1 MPPRQPLLWPA
12 ETLLRPDFSLEDV
25 ALRQGH
31 TVIAG
36 IDEAGRGP
44 WAGPVVAAAVILDRQ
59 ILPPEIASAL
69 NDSKKLT
76 AARRESLFAVLPSF
90 AAIGIGQANVGEIDR
105 DNILQASLSAMSRA
119 LDALPRLPDIA
130 LVDGNREPDLAC
142 PARCIVKGDARSLSI
157 AAASIVAKV
166 VRDRIMTKLAIVHP
180 GYGWEHNA
188 GYGTAEHRAGL
199 ERLGVTP
206 EHRRSFAPII
216 KMLRPVDA

>member
-1 MPPRQPLLWPA
+1 MTPRQGRLWAADPGP
-12 ETLLRPDFSLEDV
+12 RPDFSLEDA

-31 TVIAG
+31 WVIAG

-44 WAGPVVAAAVILDRQ
+44 WAGPVVAAAVVLDRRS
-59 ILPPEIASAL
+59 LPAEIAAAL
-69 NDSKKLT
+69 DDSKKLT

-90 AAIGIGQANVGEIDR
+90 AAIGVGQANVAEIDR
-105 DNILQASLSAMSRA
+105 DNILQASLNAMSRA
-119 LDALPRLPDIA
+119 LDALPHLPDIA
-130 LVDGNREPDLAC
+130 LIDGNREPDLAC
-142 PARCIVKGDARSLSI
+142 PARCIVKGDACSLSI

-166 VRDRIMTKLAIVHP
+166 ARDRIMAKLAVVHP

-216 KMLRPVDA
+216 KMLRQVDA